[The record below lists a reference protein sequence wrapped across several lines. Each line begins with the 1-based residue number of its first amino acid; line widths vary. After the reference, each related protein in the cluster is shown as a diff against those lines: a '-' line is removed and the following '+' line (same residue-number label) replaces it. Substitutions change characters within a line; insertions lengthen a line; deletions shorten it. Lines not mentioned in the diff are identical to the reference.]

1 MPTTQKETN
10 QSYKACR
17 LQASSKNTSLVH
29 INQVKVR
36 SVWCSSWWVL
46 HAEIYI
52 KSSGEICMLRS
63 IFKQIIRWAGWDV
76 DLDYALRSAYWDV
89 NLDHVVRSTVVLL
102 YWDQVRSAWCWDSGE
117 IWKIFKSNVEIWKLR
132 HLFKSSG
139 EIKDVCWDEVLRCIF
154 RSGVEICMPRC
165 IFKSCVEIIMLRH
178 EMCPDLSPACE
189 ILEYLSVSF
198 RTSYAALT
206 PTRLLK
212 RSDCIDVCEPRTN
225 TALQ

>member
-1 MPTTQKETN
+1 
-10 QSYKACR
+10 
-17 LQASSKNTSLVH
+17 
-29 INQVKVR
+29 
-36 SVWCSSWWVL
+36 
-46 HAEIYI
+46 
-52 KSSGEICMLRS
+52 MLRS
-63 IFKQIIRWAGWDV
+63 IFKQIIRWACWDV
-76 DLDYALRSAYWDV
+76 DIDYALRSAYWDV

-178 EMCPDLSPACE
+178 MRC
-189 ILEYLSVSF
+189 
-198 RTSYAALT
+198 ALT
-206 PTRLLK
+206 WVLRVRYWSTCPSLSGLRMLPSPPPASSRGL
-212 RSDCIDVCEPRTN
+212 
-225 TALQ
+225 TALMSVNQEPTQHYYKVSRDLDA

>member
-1 MPTTQKETN
+1 MPRYT
-10 QSYKACR
+10 
-17 LQASSKNTSLVH
+17 L
-29 INQVKVR
+29 NQVVR
-36 SVWCSSWWVL
+36 SGCWDVYLNKVV
-46 HAEIYI
+46 
-52 KSSGEICMLRS
+52 
-63 IFKQIIRWAGWDV
+63 RWACWDV

-89 NLDHVVRSTVVLL
+89 NLDHEVRSTVVLL

-132 HLFKSSG
+132 HLFKLSG